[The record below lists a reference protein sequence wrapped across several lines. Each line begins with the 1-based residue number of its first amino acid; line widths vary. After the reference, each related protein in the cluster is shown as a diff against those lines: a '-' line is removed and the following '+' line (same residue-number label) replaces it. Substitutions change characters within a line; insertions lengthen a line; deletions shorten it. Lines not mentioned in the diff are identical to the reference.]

1 MILYDRM
8 IKTSFMTQ
16 STNHIFLVRP
26 ANFGFN
32 TETAASNAFQ
42 KKLDLT
48 PAEIKAKV
56 WAEFDGYVNK
66 LLSNGID
73 VKVIQDSEEPVKP
86 DAIFPNNW
94 GSFHA
99 DGTMVLYPMK
109 APNRRTEKSKEII
122 CWLKDNYEITKLID
136 LSKYEQENKFLEGT
150 GSIIFDHIHRIA
162 YACLSPRTDQSV
174 FIEICD
180 QLGYKPSYFTSTDS
194 NGQEIYHTN
203 VMMCVSEKFSVICLE
218 SIRDEQEREAIIKSL
233 EETGHEII
241 DITFDQVVHF
251 AGNMLSV
258 ISNEG
263 TEFLIM
269 SNSAYHV
276 LSLEQKEALENYA
289 KLLPVDISTIESIG
303 GGSVRCMISEIFL
316 PVKKTTYQ

>member
-1 MILYDRM
+1 M
-8 IKTSFMTQ
+8 KQ

-42 KKLDLT
+42 KKPDLT
-48 PAEIKAKV
+48 SAEIKEKV

-66 LLSNGID
+66 LQSKGID
-73 VKVIQDSEEPVKP
+73 VTVIQDTEKPVKP

-99 DGTMVLYPMK
+99 DGTMVLYPME
-109 APNRRTEKSKEII
+109 APNRRPEKSEDII
-122 CWLKDNYEITKLID
+122 SWLKDNYEIKKTID
-136 LSKYEQENKFLEGT
+136 LSKYEQENSFLEGT
-150 GSIIFDHIHRIA
+150 GSIIFDHIHQIA
-162 YACLSPRTDQSV
+162 YACLSPRTDKDI

-180 QLGYKPSYFTSTDS
+180 QLGYTPLYFTSTDT

-218 SIRDEQEREAIIKSL
+218 SIRDEQERETVIRSL

-241 DITFDQVVHF
+241 AITFAQVNHF

-258 ISNEG
+258 ISQED
-263 TEFLIM
+263 TELLIM
-269 SNSAYHV
+269 SKSAYHV
-276 LSLEQKEALENYA
+276 LSLEQKEALESYA
-289 KLLPVDISTIESIG
+289 TLLPVDISTIESIG

-316 PVKKTTYQ
+316 PVKKHPINKQ